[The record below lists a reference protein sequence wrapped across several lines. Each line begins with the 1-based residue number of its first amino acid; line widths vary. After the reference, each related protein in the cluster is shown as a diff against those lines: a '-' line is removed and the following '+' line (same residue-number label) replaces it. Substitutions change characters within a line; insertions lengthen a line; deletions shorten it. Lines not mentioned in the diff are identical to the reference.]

1 MKPIKYFK
9 ETFFL
14 EKYEQKAKLIELL
27 IIIGALIFAFK
38 IPEEI
43 NWIFLIFIGFSVPY
57 FIIIQKEEEED
68 GIKEHVELINF
79 LSIIVSVS
87 FSSILAY
94 SMAVAG
100 TNNISILSLKIGSF
114 GVTYIIYGLFF
125 TVVIWSAL
133 RVKIKKKTDENIRK
147 S

>member
-1 MKPIKYFK
+1 MKPIKDFK

-27 IIIGALIFAFK
+27 IIIGALIFTFK

-57 FIIIQKEEEED
+57 FIIIQKEED
-68 GIKEHVELINF
+68 GIKEYLELINF

-133 RVKIKKKTDENIRK
+133 KVKIKKKPDENIGK

>member
-1 MKPIKYFK
+1 MIMKIIKDFT
-9 ETFFL
+9 ETFYL

-57 FIIIQKEEEED
+57 FIIIQKEKD
-68 GIKEHVELINF
+68 KIKEYMILINF
-79 LSIIVSVS
+79 LSVIVSVS

-125 TVVIWSAL
+125 TITIWSAL
-133 RVKIKKKTDENIRK
+133 KVKSSTK
-147 S
+147 SR